1 MYFDIVFFSTIWNV
15 LFESHHVL
23 YYFLNIYIYIFIHEE
38 KFYKLMWKHEH
49 LFIFEFYFEESSFS
63 LFSTCNQVSFIHAYL
78 HYRYLFVLFFFLFLK
93 KIFLRRSKIES
104 CFRFTEIRA
113 FGPTLLMLMPTLL
126 FLFYLSW
133 ICLRLVRLVLQA
145 QDTLCSILPST

>member
-1 MYFDIVFFSTIWNV
+1 MYFNIVFFSTIWNV
-15 LFESHHVL
+15 LFENHRVL
-23 YYFLNIYIYIFIHEE
+23 YYFLNIYIYSFMKESFTTHV
-38 KFYKLMWKHEH
+38 KTH

-133 ICLRLVRLVLQA
+133 ICLRLVRLV
-145 QDTLCSILPST
+145 

>member
-15 LFESHHVL
+15 LFENHGVL
-23 YYFLNIYIYIFIHEE
+23 YYFLNIYTYIHSWR
-38 KFYKLMWKHEH
+38 KVLQTHVKTH

-113 FGPTLLMLMPTLL
+113 FGPTLLMLMLL